1 MERHERVWLTPD
13 QARRMLGLETRRSLY
28 ALIDTGKLPAYRF
41 GTTIRLRTADVR
53 GYLER
58 GEKPPDEG

>member
-1 MERHERVWLTPD
+1 MKQHEQGWLTAG
-13 QARRMLGLETRRSLY
+13 QARRMLGLGTLRSLY

-53 GYLER
+53 AYLER
-58 GEKPPDEG
+58 GDKRPDEG

>member
-1 MERHERVWLTPD
+1 
-13 QARRMLGLETRRSLY
+13 MLGLETLRSLY

-53 GYLER
+53 DYLER
-58 GEKPPDEG
+58 GEKRPDEG

>member
-1 MERHERVWLTPD
+1 MGQHERPWLTTE
-13 QARRMLGLETRRSLY
+13 QARRMLGLETLRSLY

-53 GYLER
+53 DYLKR
-58 GEKPPDEG
+58 GEKRSDEG